1 MTRLAAGFL
10 AILLAACSDFT
21 TTEGGIARL
30 DVATPIPAELEVGG
44 AITLRAAALDENGD
58 TLDIPIYWRGLDTTL
73 IVDSVEGRVIGRTAG
88 ETGRVVAR
96 AIDLYSNVITFS
108 ILRQVDTVIRV
119 SDSSVT
125 VALGETASP
134 ELVARV
140 EAGDPR
146 APVQGRRLTYEVIQP
161 VFGSLDDRTVEF
173 AGGVL
178 AISPRSSAQGTPE
191 QPVTLRRRSGRTQPD
206 TAVVD
211 VNVYRPDG
219 TIVAGSGFRFYVLF
233 N

>member
-1 MTRLAAGFL
+1 MTRLAAGTL

-30 DVATPIPAELEVGG
+30 DVAAPVPAELEVGG
-44 AITLRAAALDENGD
+44 SVTLRAAAIDENGD
-58 TLDIPIYWRGLDTTL
+58 TLEIPIYWRSLDTTL
-73 IVDSVEGRVIGRTAG
+73 IVDSVAGLVIGRTAG
-88 ETGRVVAR
+88 QTGRVVAR

-108 ILRQVDTVIRV
+108 ILRPADTVVRV

-125 VALGETASP
+125 VAAGVTASP

-140 EAGDPR
+140 DGGDPL
-146 APVQGRRLTYEVIQP
+146 APVQGRRVTYEVVQP
-161 VFGSLDDRTVEF
+161 IFASLDDRTVEF
-173 AGGVL
+173 AGGLL

-191 QPVTLRRRSGRTQPD
+191 QPVTLRRRTGRTQPD

-211 VNVYRPDG
+211 VHVYRPDG
-219 TIVAGSGFRFYVLF
+219 TLVAGSGFRFYVLF